1 MINEFKNINGL
12 ILRKSDGYLR
22 VSNDNL
28 DNPIPL
34 NDKNILKALSILR
47 DNDLYN
53 LSFGTPYD
61 NLNNIAFLKDF
72 TFLKGIEIGLEGY
85 GINPLYECCE
95 LNEIRIQGSFVGTID
110 FSRFPK
116 LKKVFIDWENAGVE
130 TLFNSPKLESVSI
143 VKYNGLSLSNFEA
156 LPNLKELVL
165 YEPKV
170 ISLNGI
176 GNLKYL
182 EKLEIYTAKKL
193 QDLGDIEN
201 VQTLKKLFLF
211 GVKNVSDLTSIM
223 YLKNL
228 RVLNLDNLGKT
239 STIRF
244 LETLKNLEECY
255 LTESTNVVDGDL
267 SVLANLRANHN
278 LKKVIFTNRNHYSHT
293 REQLGYQVP
302 ASVAAIFKKKK

>member
-1 MINEFKNINGL
+1 MINWKNITN
-12 ILRKSDGYLR
+12 YLR
-22 VSNDNL
+22 
-28 DNPIPL
+28 L
-34 NDKNILKALSILR
+34 NVDDKILEITDSEISPEMADWVGNYMRKNNIDGIGFGDPFQKCSDLSFINQFPSLRVLGIGYSDFYISHINGCTDLEELSI
-47 DNDLYN
+47 
-53 LSFGTPYD
+53 SHG
-61 NLNNIAFLKDF
+61 F
-72 TFLKGIEIGLEGY
+72 T
-85 GINPLYECCE
+85 
-95 LNEIRIQGSFVGTID
+95 GSID
-110 FSRFPK
+110 FALFPN

-130 TLFNSPKLESVSI
+130 TLFNCPQLESVTI
-143 VKYNGLSLSNFEA
+143 LKYNGLSLSNFEA

-165 YEPKV
+165 YDPKV

-182 EKLEIYTAKKL
+182 EKLEIFNAKKL

-201 VQTLKKLFLF
+201 VQTLKKLFLY
-211 GVKNVSDLTSIM
+211 GTKNLIDLTSIM

-228 RVLNLDNLGKT
+228 RALNLDNIGKT

-278 LKKVIFTNRNHYSHT
+278 LNKVIFTNRNHYSHT

-302 ASVAAIFKKKK
+302 ASIAAIFKKKK